1 METKTFNFNYRF
13 IRQMDNVYVSIV
25 DVMNTLETLEKFA
38 IEERNPYATYLLA
51 QTKHSITE
59 ASIRAFN

>member
-1 METKTFNFNYRF
+1 
-13 IRQMDNVYVSIV
+13 MDNVYVSIV